1 MTERYQ
7 RNQEIITQEQQTL
20 LKKKKVAVVG
30 CGGLGGFVIEELARL
45 GIGHLVL
52 IDGDKFEE
60 TNLNRQLFATEDNLG
75 EHKAIATK
83 IQLEIINSTIKI
95 TANPCFFNKNNG
107 QTLLAGCDL
116 VMDCMDSVVGR
127 FDLAE
132 ICDIM
137 KIPHVHGAIA
147 GWRGQV
153 GLIEPNKQLMRKI
166 YSSTQTPGKSFG
178 SPIFTVA
185 ATASIQV
192 VEAIKYLLGNEQ
204 GLRNKLLSA
213 DYLNYDFVVI
223 DLTDGSTTL

>member
-1 MTERYQ
+1 MTQRYQ
-7 RNQEIITQEQQTL
+7 RNQDIISKDQQAIL
-20 LKKKKVAVVG
+20 AKKKVAVVG

-45 GIGHLVL
+45 GVGHLVL

-60 TNLNRQLFATEDNLG
+60 TNLNRQLFSSEDNLG

-83 IQLEIINSTIKI
+83 IQLESINSMIKI
-95 TANPCFFNKNNG
+95 TANPCFFNKING

-137 KIPHVHGAIA
+137 KLTHVHGAIA

-153 GLIEPNKQLMRKI
+153 GLIEANKHLMSKI
-166 YSSTQTPGKSFG
+166 YSTTQTPSKNFG

-192 VEAIKYLLGNEQ
+192 AEAIKYLLGNEQ
-204 GLRNKLLSA
+204 GLRNKLLYA
-213 DYLNYDFVVI
+213 DFLNYDFVVI
-223 DLTDGSTTL
+223 DLMDA